1 MDNFLLAG
9 KVKDEEI
16 AKLESFI
23 KSNPDAREL
32 KRGLAVKMA
41 IQEYPYKKI
50 SQLLGVSSF
59 SISDWKKS
67 FKANG
72 IEGIRLGYKG
82 SKKYLTDEQ
91 LSEIIRW
98 LSSSEYWHLDE
109 LINYLDNQYGII
121 YKSKQSY
128 YALFNLANI
137 SWKRSQKVNP
147 KSDEELIK
155 KKAKEINAILAK
167 NKSEIE
173 SGETIV
179 LFQDECHLL
188 NIDICGYIWGQTNTR
203 IEVPIKN
210 EKDRQTY
217 YGALNY
223 QNQELTIQAYPAGN
237 GISTVKFVK
246 HLQEKYSGKKIILIW
261 DGASYHR
268 FIVGAP
274 TIGEFR
280 DYLAQINDEVTSDRW
295 RVTCVLFAPNAP
307 QQNPIEDVWLQAK
320 NFLRKYWHLCRSFNA
335 VKILFELF
343 TSGQKFNFPKV
354 HSYYPTE

>member
-1 MDNFLLAG
+1 MHNFLLEQ

-32 KRGLAVKMA
+32 KRSLAVKMA
-41 IQEYPYKKI
+41 TQGDTYQRI

-59 SISDWKKS
+59 SISDWRKK

-82 SKKYLTDEQ
+82 SRKYLTDEQ
-91 LSEIIRW
+91 VSGIIEW
-98 LSSSEYWHLDE
+98 LSSKKYWHLDE

-128 YALFNLANI
+128 YDLFSLANV
-137 SWKRSQKVNP
+137 SWKRNQKVNS
-147 KSDEELIK
+147 KSDEELVK
-155 KKAKEINAILAK
+155 QKAEEITGILTK
-167 NKSEIE
+167 NQLEIE
-173 SGETIV
+173 SGETVV

-188 NIDICGYIWGQTNTR
+188 NIDICGYIWGKTNER

-223 QNQELTIQAYPAGN
+223 RNQELTVQAYPAGN
-237 GISTVKFVK
+237 GDSTVKFVK
-246 HLQEKYSGKKIILIW
+246 HLQEKYYGKKIILIW

-268 FIVGAP
+268 F
-274 TIGEFR
+274 GEFR
-280 DYLAQINDEVTSDRW
+280 DYLAEINHETSPEERMI
-295 RVTCVLFAPNAP
+295 TCVLFAPNAP

-320 NFLRKYWHLCRSFNA
+320 NFLRKYWHLCRSFKA

-343 TSGQKFNFPKV
+343 TSGQKFDFPKV
-354 HSYYPTE
+354 HLYCPAK

>member
-1 MDNFLLAG
+1 MNIFLLPV
-9 KVKDEEI
+9 KVEDEEI

-23 KSNPDAREL
+23 NSNPDAREL

-41 IQEYPYKKI
+41 IQEHPYEKI

-59 SISDWKKS
+59 FITAWKKN

-72 IEGIRLGYKG
+72 IDGIRLGYKG
-82 SKKYLTDEQ
+82 SKKYLTEEQ
-91 LSEIIRW
+91 LSEITKW
-98 LSSSEYWHLDE
+98 LSSAEYWHLDE
-109 LINYLDNQYGII
+109 LINYLDNQYGIV

-128 YALFNLANI
+128 YALFKLANI

-147 KSDEELIK
+147 KSDENLVK
-155 KKAKEINAILAK
+155 KKAKEINSILTK
-167 NKSEIE
+167 NQAEIE
-173 SGETIV
+173 SGAVVV

-188 NIDICGYIWGQTNTR
+188 NIDICGYIWGKTNTR

-237 GISTVKFVK
+237 GDSTVKFVK
-246 HLQEKYSGKKIILIW
+246 HLQDKYSDKKIILIW

-268 FIVGAP
+268 Y
-274 TIGEFR
+274 GEFQ
-280 DYLAQINDEVTSDRW
+280 DYLGKINNELPPDKW
-295 RVTCVLFAPNAP
+295 LVTCVLFAPNAP

-320 NFLRKYWHLCRSFNA
+320 NFLRKYWHLCRSFKA

-343 TSGQKFNFPKV
+343 TSGQRFDFPKV
-354 HSYYPTE
+354 HLYSSTEQMI

>member
-1 MDNFLLAG
+1 MYNFSLVEQ
-9 KVKDEEI
+9 VKHKEI
-16 AKLESFI
+16 AQLESFI
-23 KSNPDAREL
+23 KSNPDTREL

-59 SISDWKKS
+59 SIGDWKKR

-72 IEGIRLGYKG
+72 ISGIRVGHKG
-82 SKKYLTDEQ
+82 SRKYLTDEQ
-91 LSEIIRW
+91 LLEIVEW
-98 LSSSEYWHLDE
+98 LSNRAYWHLDE

-128 YALFNLANI
+128 YALFELANV
-137 SWKRSQKVNP
+137 SWKRTQKVNP
-147 KSDEELIK
+147 KFDEEQVK
-155 KKAKEINAILAK
+155 KKAKEITSILAK
-167 NKSEIE
+167 NHSEIE
-173 SGETIV
+173 SGETVV

-188 NIDICGYIWGQTNTR
+188 NIDICGYVWGKANTR

-237 GISTVKFVK
+237 GDSTVKFVK

-268 FIVGAP
+268 FGD
-274 TIGEFR
+274 FR
-280 DYLAQINDEVTSDRW
+280 DYLAQINNELAPDQW
-295 RVTCVLFAPNAP
+295 RLTCVLFAPNAP

-320 NFLRKYWHLCRSFNA
+320 NFLRKYWHLCRSFKA
-335 VKILFELF
+335 VKILFDLF

-354 HSYYPTE
+354 RLYCPTQ

>member
-1 MDNFLLAG
+1 MDNFLLSG
-9 KVKDEEI
+9 KVKGEEI

-23 KSNPDAREL
+23 KSNLDAREL

-82 SKKYLTDEQ
+82 LKKYLTDEQ

-109 LINYLDNQYGII
+109 LINYLDSQYGII

-128 YALFNLANI
+128 YALFNLANV
-137 SWKRSQKVNP
+137 SWKRSRKVNP
-147 KSDEELIK
+147 KSDEELK

-167 NKSEIE
+167 NKSKIE

-188 NIDICGYIWGQTNTR
+188 NIDICGYI
-203 IEVPIKN
+203 
-210 EKDRQTY
+210 
-217 YGALNY
+217 
-223 QNQELTIQAYPAGN
+223 
-237 GISTVKFVK
+237 
-246 HLQEKYSGKKIILIW
+246 
-261 DGASYHR
+261 
-268 FIVGAP
+268 
-274 TIGEFR
+274 
-280 DYLAQINDEVTSDRW
+280 
-295 RVTCVLFAPNAP
+295 
-307 QQNPIEDVWLQAK
+307 
-320 NFLRKYWHLCRSFNA
+320 
-335 VKILFELF
+335 
-343 TSGQKFNFPKV
+343 
-354 HSYYPTE
+354 